1 MVAPD
6 NIVPPWLSNEAR
18 KAIKMYIVF
27 EYEVV
32 TDELLCEITK
42 ALGVFNDFWSAR
54 QFFHLEADRR
64 ALNTQ
69 MSLLEKK
76 KGDTGLFLFE
86 KGRGS
91 CLLIDLKMI
100 EEKHQ
105 EAIEKFD
112 ELTRTDTII

>member
-1 MVAPD
+1 
-6 NIVPPWLSNEAR
+6 
-18 KAIKMYIVF
+18 MYIVF

-42 ALGVFNDFWSAR
+42 ALGVFNDFLSAR
-54 QFFHLEADRR
+54 QYFNLEIDRR

-76 KGDTGLFLFE
+76 KGDTGLFLFG
-86 KGRGS
+86 KGKGS

-105 EAIEKFD
+105 EAMIEFEESKD
-112 ELTRTDTII
+112 V